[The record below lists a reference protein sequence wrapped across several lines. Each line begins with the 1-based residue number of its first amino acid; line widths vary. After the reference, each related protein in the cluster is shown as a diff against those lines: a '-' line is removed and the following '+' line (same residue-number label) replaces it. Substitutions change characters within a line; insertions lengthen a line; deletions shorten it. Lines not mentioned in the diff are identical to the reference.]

1 MSRIITVLFTAIA
14 LITTSAFAQEKGGP
28 DKKIETILGTW
39 KVQKILSGK
48 TEVAKN
54 PTSGQ
59 WIEFRNDGK
68 YVNNATSVD
77 SGSYRLNENHSLL
90 YLESQLHASAVA
102 TGPKI
107 VEWAI
112 SLSDDKLTMQQ
123 KTNESNKKGH
133 ADIMKYVYVR
143 IEKGS
148 NKLNN

>member
-1 MSRIITVLFTAIA
+1 MSRKITVLFTAIA
-14 LITTSAFAQEKGGP
+14 LMSISAFAQEKGEP

-59 WIEFRNDGK
+59 WIEFRADGT
-68 YVNNATSVD
+68 YVNNATSID
-77 SGSYRLNENHSLL
+77 SGSYRLNENHSML
-90 YLESQLHASAVA
+90 YLESQVQSDASKEA
-102 TGPKI
+102 KI
-107 VEWAI
+107 KEWTI
-112 SLSDDKLTMQQ
+112 SLSDNSLTMQQ
-123 KTNESNKKGH
+123 KANESNKKSH
-133 ADIMKYVYVR
+133 ADKMKYVYVR